1 MPDSNTH
8 LKSPLRYPGGKCRV
22 AKLLGKFAPAHSE
35 YREIFAGG
43 AAFFFWKPL
52 AERSWINDL
61 HPGLYAFYRA
71 LRDHFEPFAQRCRAQ
86 KGDLRKLFGRWAA
99 RRDLMESQDD
109 SDIVERAVQYYFLN
123 RTVWSGRVVFD
134 PRRRSRLYFS
144 NPGGWQ
150 YLDKKLAHLQ
160 QLSLK
165 LQGVKI
171 TCLDFA
177 ECMVDADEDTFIYA
191 DPPYI
196 RESGCSLSD
205 KLYDK
210 AFTTDCHRRLAD
222 ALCATSAKVMIS
234 YDDCDDVYAL
244 YRDAKWRP
252 VPLEWKYCG
261 RYAVTNEAKAAGEK
275 EKKVAGKELVL
286 LNYDPPAEALT
297 ILKRMEETS
306 NGKNVQRRVEA
317 AGSGCLWSPGRAPSG
332 SRTGRQVGNGP
343 RAAI

>member
-1 MPDSNTH
+1 MQ

-22 AKLLGKFAPAHSE
+22 AKLLGKFAPAHRE

-196 RESGCSLSD
+196 RESDCHPTD

-210 AFTTDCHRRLAD
+210 SFTMDCHGRLAE
-222 ALCATSAKVMIS
+222 ALSSTKAKVMIS
-234 YDDCDDVYAL
+234 YDDCEQAHSL
-244 YRDAKWRP
+244 YGDATWRAI
-252 VPLEWKYCG
+252 PLEWKYCG

-275 EKKVAGKELVL
+275 EKKVDGKELVL
-286 LNYDPPAEALT
+286 LNYDPPAEAMQA
-297 ILKRMEETS
+297 IRKNEEA
-306 NGKNVQRRVEA
+306 QRVEA
-317 AGSGCLWSPGRAPSG
+317 ACA
-332 SRTGRQVGNGP
+332 RTL
-343 RAAI
+343 

>member
-1 MPDSNTH
+1 MLSSDVH

-22 AKLLGKFAPAHSE
+22 AKLLGKFAPPHGE

-52 AERSWINDL
+52 ARQSWINDL

-71 LRDHFEPFAQRCRAQ
+71 LRDHFEPFAERCRAQ
-86 KGDLRKLFGRWAA
+86 KGDLRRLFNRWAE
-99 RRDLMESQDD
+99 RRDLMESRDD
-109 SDIVERAVQYYFLN
+109 RDIVERAVQYYFLN

-144 NPGGWQ
+144 NPGGWR

-160 QLSLK
+160 KLSHK

-177 ECMVDADEDTFIYA
+177 ECVLDAGDDTFIYA

-196 RESGCSLSD
+196 RESDCSLSD

-210 AFTTDCHRRLAD
+210 AFTANCHRRLAD
-222 ALCATSAKVMIS
+222 ALSATKAKVMIS
-234 YDDCDDVYAL
+234 YDDCDDAHAL

-252 VPLEWKYCG
+252 VQLEWIYCG
-261 RYAVTNEAKAAGEK
+261 RYAVTNEAKAAGQK

-286 LNYDPPAEALT
+286 LNYDPPAEALAA
-297 ILKRMEETS
+297 LKQNAEPALPLLATLDRS
-306 NGKNVQRRVEA
+306 NQSDQSDQLFSLTDRPE
-317 AGSGCLWSPGRAPSG
+317 S
-332 SRTGRQVGNGP
+332 
-343 RAAI
+343 I